1 MDELVK
7 DLKAG
12 KAGYEL
18 EYKNYTSTKG
28 DKTKARDAAFQFLY
42 LLLLGQFPD
51 EQKASVKVYNA
62 VLFVVSHPATFH
74 PRPRAT
80 IRLAYE
86 ERFIPTEKQKAALD
100 KWDKKFAD
108 YGQDEEDVTT
118 SEDSV
123 DFDSDFS
130 Y

>member
-12 KAGYEL
+12 KT
-18 EYKNYTSTKG
+18 EYDLKYNYTTTKG

-42 LLLLGQFPD
+42 LLLLGQFQD
-51 EQKASVKVYNA
+51 EQKASVKIYNA

-80 IRLAYE
+80 IRLAFD
-86 ERFIPTEKQKAALD
+86 ERFIPTEKQRAALD
-100 KWDKKFAD
+100 RWDKKFAD

-118 SEDSV
+118 SEESIHI
-123 DFDSDFS
+123 DSDS
-130 Y
+130 S